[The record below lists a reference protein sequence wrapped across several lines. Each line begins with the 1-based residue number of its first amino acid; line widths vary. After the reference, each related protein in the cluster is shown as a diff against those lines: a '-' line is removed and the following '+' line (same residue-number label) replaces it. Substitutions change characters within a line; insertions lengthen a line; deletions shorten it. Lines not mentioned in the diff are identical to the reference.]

1 MLARVTILGRGPRG
15 FLTLDRGTVM
25 VEPGASAL
33 LDLADHPAHDAWV
46 AAGEVSIEVGR
57 TAAADPDASSRV
69 SERAGSTLLP
79 PAGEGV
85 RAPRGRMRGT
95 SA

>member
-46 AAGEVSIEVGR
+46 AAGE
-57 TAAADPDASSRV
+57 ASVIPEPEDHAGLSRQL
-69 SERAGSTLLP
+69 AP
-79 PAGEGV
+79 PA
-85 RAPRGRMRGT
+85 RRLRPK
-95 SA
+95 

>member
-1 MLARVTILGRGPRG
+1 MLARVMTLGRGPRG

-46 AAGEVSIEVGR
+46 ASGEVRIASEEM
-57 TAAADPDASSRV
+57 AAADRDSSSRV
-69 SERAGSTLLP
+69 LVKAGSTLLP
-79 PAGEGV
+79 PAGEGA

-95 SA
+95 

>member
-1 MLARVTILGRGPRG
+1 MLARVMTLGGGPRG

-46 AAGEVSIEVGR
+46 AAGE
-57 TAAADPDASSRV
+57 ASVTPEPEDVEGPFRQL
-69 SERAGSTLLP
+69 AP
-79 PAGEGV
+79 PA
-85 RAPRGRMRGT
+85 RRPRPR
-95 SA
+95 